1 MKTYELNKKLVE
13 KFGASPLEDMEEVPG
28 QYCFENGLVY
38 SHRGFDEFYE
48 RLLDGEKSAIVSGVN
63 ASGTLHMG
71 HKVVFDINKYFQR
84 EHGVDVY
91 IPISDDESYVSGKV
105 DSQEEGLEN
114 AISLAKEMIGYG
126 FDPEKTFFIIDYKC
140 PEIYNVAFKLS
151 RFVTMSTIKAT
162 YGYEDSDNP
171 GLHFY
176 PCVQSSHVLLPQL
189 REGTSNVLVPIGPD
203 EDVHLRIA
211 RDIAP
216 KVGVEKPKVLH
227 TRFLP
232 GLDGNKMSKSRN
244 NAIYLRDTGKEL
256 KKKVHSA
263 LSGGGETLEEHREHG
278 GVPEEDMSCIYLK
291 TFFYDD
297 EESAK
302 LYKEYREGTLLT
314 GEVKKALYKELESHN
329 TEFVTSADS
338 VSEEDVRGMLYQF

>member
-1 MKTYELNKKLVE
+1 MKTYELNKKIVQS
-13 KFGASPLEDMEEVPG
+13 FGASPVSDLDSVPS
-28 QYCFENGLVY
+28 QYCFENDLVY
-38 SHRGFDEFYE
+38 SHRGFDDFYK
-48 RLLDGEKSAIVSGVN
+48 RLLSGEKSAIVSGVN

-71 HKVVFDINKYFQR
+71 HKVVFDINKYFQE

-105 DSQEEGLEN
+105 ETQEEALRN
-114 AISLAKEMIGYG
+114 AYGLAKEMIGYG
-126 FDPEKTFFIIDYKC
+126 FDPKKTFFILDYKC
-140 PEIYNVAFKLS
+140 PEIYNIAFKLS

-189 REGTSNVLVPIGPD
+189 REDTSNVLVPIGPD

-216 KVGVEKPKVLH
+216 KVGVEKPSVLH

-232 GLDGNKMSKSRN
+232 GLDGKKMSKSRN
-244 NAIYLRDTGKEL
+244 NAIYLKDTGKAL
-256 KKKVHSA
+256 KKKVYSA
-263 LSGGGETLEEHREHG
+263 LSGGGETLEEHRENG

-291 TFFYDD
+291 TFFYDT
-297 EESAK
+297 EKATALYES
-302 LYKEYREGTLLT
+302 YREGSLLT
-314 GEVKKALYKELESHN
+314 GEVKKRLYTVLEEHN
-329 TEFVTSADS
+329 TAFVEGSRDVSDS
-338 VSEEDVRGMLYQF
+338 DVDTALYQF